1 MERAG
6 LDPKVHKNVKRKLL
20 LSNAA
25 IQDIKENM
33 EKKAKQGPTF
43 ACKVIKKYKCVHSF
57 SKAAGVSTKR
67 TRKSVLPAKKR
78 NTIKDQLRN
87 TVLEFLE
94 REDNSTL
101 MLENVMQS
109 QLRALLIKKRILT
122 DYMHNIHAKFLLEN
136 PSIQISRSV
145 FYELKPAYIM
155 HANFS
160 SRKTCLC
167 TRHQN
172 MALKLR
178 CLRNSGI
185 TCSKN
190 PDTFIKEFD
199 DEKIAEEIQ
208 AKCADDVK
216 FVIWKKVKD
225 GENCDGKR

>member
-101 MLENVMQS
+101 M
-109 QLRALLIKKRILT
+109 
-122 DYMHNIHAKFLLEN
+122 
-136 PSIQISRSV
+136 P
-145 FYELKPAYIM
+145 
-155 HANFS
+155 
-160 SRKTCLC
+160 
-167 TRHQN
+167 
-172 MALKLR
+172 
-178 CLRNSGI
+178 
-185 TCSKN
+185 
-190 PDTFIKEFD
+190 
-199 DEKIAEEIQ
+199 
-208 AKCADDVK
+208 
-216 FVIWKKVKD
+216 
-225 GENCDGKR
+225 GKRDAKSIEGTSHKKKNTYRLHAQHTCKVPIGKPKYPDI